1 MALQPVL
8 PTIIGEGRSARVS
21 KPSLNMPDVSDGLVR
36 GLRDAAWFA
45 SDTFRQAAA
54 AKVRAKQEKD
64 SLLLE
69 QAMADYDEEV
79 SFKLQDQV
87 FSLSGESAAGAGELA
102 EKISRE
108 AWERQQEKLSG
119 ASPQVAEKFRLFVQ
133 RDFTSRGPRVMAYE
147 QAQLRSA
154 RVSMNGKLLSSR
166 TRAYA
171 ETGEPWYLEGIEESF
186 QAMTENSGQR
196 VITPEKMEV
205 FNSLYDK
212 GEVVLQG
219 EKLKI
224 VDGPATEPGTISRG
238 HADDLR
244 SRLRKDMEWYA
255 AELQSQFDAAHSARV
270 DAYLA
275 NGQIAAAR
283 DYLDAVTQ
291 PDAQRG
297 MSREAREVAMGKVS
311 RHQEVQAVQI
321 TGQVLADHTL
331 AAGIRYDASLG
342 NTSQDGRYWT
352 PAMEQARLN
361 TERDMLAAMK
371 EADPETRAKLNRAL
385 NMFRQQISQEKA
397 LRQEYEKAD
406 ILSLTE
412 QFRDSGLFDPY
423 RIQDFSNEVAKMPDC
438 PVKAHFQNMVTRYQV
453 ELQEAVRRTPE
464 YKKFQE
470 ARLAEFKRHMSAGEP
485 LTLDGLEY
493 DLTDSNQLSAAVRAS
508 GFGPEAVEQIRAYAS
523 TKRVPYHRAAG
534 ILAETLNELNGY
546 EPDPDKGK
554 VYFDQ
559 YNVIAVAPEL
569 LTELENIAKMYPDID
584 MDTKEGAKW
593 MKDTLRRIIL
603 TTKRSKPGIL
613 GAKAVS
619 LHDWL
624 GQAVTKSGELRDDRE
639 GRRDF
644 ATFLHRMAT
653 TVEQKRDEM
662 DFWDMVRR
670 ASLRQPI
677 PWQRVPAGAA
687 EAELER
693 EGSVKTKY
701 KLDEVYLPR
710 KEAERRAMEKRKK
723 DEERELKSGKADKSW
738 LNSDIIRN
746 IMRGLHAINA
756 S

>member
-21 KPSLNMPDVSDGLVR
+21 KPSLNMPDIYGGLTR
-36 GLRDAAWFA
+36 GLRDAAGFA
-45 SDTFRQAAA
+45 RDTFRQAAA
-54 AKVRAKQEKD
+54 AEVRAKQEKE

-69 QAMADYDEEV
+69 QAMAEYDEEV

-102 EKISRE
+102 RKISHE

-119 ASPQVAEKFRLFVQ
+119 ASPQVVEKFRLFVQ
-133 RDFTSRGPRVMAYE
+133 KDSTSRGPRVMAYE

-212 GEVVLQG
+212 GEIVLQG

-224 VDGPATEPGTISRG
+224 VDGPATEPGTISRS

-275 NGQIAAAR
+275 NGQIAAAAS
-283 DYLDAVTQ
+283 YLDAVTQ
-291 PDAQRG
+291 PEARRG

-342 NTSQDGRYWT
+342 NTSLDGRYWT
-352 PAMEQARLN
+352 PAREQARLN
-361 TERDMLAAMK
+361 AERDMMAAMK
-371 EADPETRAKLNRAL
+371 EADPETRPKLDRAL
-385 NMFRQQISQEKA
+385 NMYRQQISQEKA

-423 RIQDFSNEVAKMPDC
+423 RIQDFSNEVAKMPDS
-438 PVKAHFQNMVTRYQV
+438 PVKAHFQNMVTRLQI
-453 ELQEAVRRTPE
+453 EQQEAVRGTPE

-485 LTLDGLEY
+485 LTLDGVDY

-508 GFGPEAVEQIRAYAS
+508 GFGPEAVVQIMAYAS

-559 YNVIAVAPEL
+559 YNVTAVAPEL
-569 LTELENIAKMYPDID
+569 LTELENIAAMNPDID

-593 MKDTLRRIIL
+593 MKDTLRGIIL
-603 TTKRSKPGIL
+603 NTKRSKPGIT

-619 LHDWL
+619 LHHWL

-639 GRRDF
+639 GRRDY
-644 ATFLHRMAT
+644 ATFLHQLAT
-653 TVEQKRDEM
+653 TVEQKRGEM
-662 DFWDMVRR
+662 DYRDMVRR
-670 ASLRQPI
+670 ASLGQPAS
-677 PWQRVPAGAA
+677 WQRVPAGAA

-710 KEAERRAMEKRKK
+710 EEVERRAMEKRKK
-723 DEERELKSGKADKSW
+723 EKERELKSGKAGEPGLSGNFW
-738 LNSDIIRN
+738 FN
-746 IMRGLHAINA
+746 ILRALGAK
-756 S
+756 

>member
-8 PTIIGEGRSARVS
+8 PTVIGKGRSARVS
-21 KPSLNMPDVSDGLVR
+21 KPSLIMPDIYGGLTR
-36 GLRDAAWFA
+36 GLQDAAGFA

-54 AKVRAKQEKD
+54 AKVQAKQEQD

-102 EKISRE
+102 EKISFE
-108 AWERQQEKLSG
+108 AAERQQEKLSG

-147 QAQLRSA
+147 RAQLRSA

-166 TRAYA
+166 TKAYA
-171 ETGEPWYLEGIEESF
+171 ETGEPWYLEGVEESF

-196 VITPEKMEV
+196 VITPEKMEA

-212 GEVVLQG
+212 GVIVLQG
-219 EKLKI
+219 EELKI

-244 SRLRKDMEWYA
+244 SRLHKDMEWYA
-255 AELQSQFDAAHSARV
+255 AELQSHYDAAHSARV

-291 PDAQRG
+291 PEAVRG
-297 MSREAREVAMGKVS
+297 MSWEAREVAMGKVS

-342 NTSQDGRYWT
+342 GTSQDGRYWT

-361 TERDMLAAMK
+361 AERDMMAAMK
-371 EADPETRAKLNRAL
+371 EADPETRPKLERAL
-385 NMFRQQISQEKA
+385 NMYRQQISQEKA

-423 RIQDFSNEVAKMPDC
+423 RIQDFSNEVAKMPDS
-438 PVKAHFQNMVTRYQV
+438 PVKAHFQNMVTRLQI
-453 ELQEAVRRTPE
+453 EQQEAVRRTPE

-485 LTLDGLEY
+485 LTLDGVSY

-559 YNVIAVAPEL
+559 YNVTAVAPEL
-569 LTELENIAKMYPDID
+569 LTELENIAAMNPDID

-593 MKDTLRRIIL
+593 MKDTLRGIIRN
-603 TTKRSKPGIL
+603 TMRSKPGFT

-619 LHDWL
+619 LHEWL

-639 GRRDF
+639 GRRDYASF
-644 ATFLHRMAT
+644 MHRMAT
-653 TVEQKRDEM
+653 TVEQKRREM
-662 DFWDMVRR
+662 DYRGMVRR
-670 ASLRQPI
+670 ASLGQPAS
-677 PWQRVPAGAA
+677 WQRVPASAA
-687 EAELER
+687 AAELER

-710 KEAERRAMEKRKK
+710 EEVERRAMEKRRK
-723 DEERELKSGKADKSW
+723 DEERELKRGKADKSR
-738 LNSDIIRN
+738 LDSDIIWGIIR
-746 IMRGLHAINA
+746 AINEIGA
-756 S
+756 N

>member
-8 PTIIGEGRSARVS
+8 PSLIGEGRSARVAN
-21 KPSLNMPDVSDGLVR
+21 PSARIPDMYSGLAKGAKDVARVFDKFGRMMAEREDRVR
-36 GLRDAAWFA
+36 
-45 SDTFRQAAA
+45 
-54 AKVRAKQEKD
+54 QEKE

-69 QAMADYDEEV
+69 QAMAEYDEEV

-102 EKISRE
+102 RKISHE

-119 ASPQVAEKFRLFVQ
+119 ASPQVVEKFRLFVQ
-133 RDFTSRGPRVMAYE
+133 KDSTSRGPRVMAYE

-212 GEVVLQG
+212 GEIVLQG

-224 VDGPATEPGTISRG
+224 VDGPATEPGTISRS

-275 NGQIAAAR
+275 NGQIAAAAS
-283 DYLDAVTQ
+283 YLDAVTQ
-291 PDAQRG
+291 PEARRG

-342 NTSQDGRYWT
+342 NTSLDGRYWT

-361 TERDMLAAMK
+361 AERDMMAAMK
-371 EADPETRAKLNRAL
+371 EADPETRPKLDRAL
-385 NMFRQQISQEKA
+385 NMYRQQISQEKA
-397 LRQEYEKAD
+397 LCQEYEKAD

-423 RIQDFSNEVAKMPDC
+423 RIQDFSNEVAKMPDS
-438 PVKAHFQNMVTRYQV
+438 PVKAHFQNMVTRLQI
-453 ELQEAVRRTPE
+453 EQQEAVRGTPE

-485 LTLDGLEY
+485 LTLDGVDY

-508 GFGPEAVEQIRAYAS
+508 GFGPEAVVQIMAYAS

-559 YNVIAVAPEL
+559 YNVTAVAPEL
-569 LTELENIAKMYPDID
+569 LTELENIAAMNPDID

-593 MKDTLRRIIL
+593 MKDTLRGIIL
-603 TTKRSKPGIL
+603 NTKRSKPGIT

-619 LHDWL
+619 LHHWL

-639 GRRDF
+639 GRRDY
-644 ATFLHRMAT
+644 ATFLHQLAT
-653 TVEQKRDEM
+653 TVEQKRGEM
-662 DFWDMVRR
+662 DYRDMVRR
-670 ASLRQPI
+670 ASLGQPAS
-677 PWQRVPAGAA
+677 WQRVPAGAA

-710 KEAERRAMEKRKK
+710 EEVERRAMEKRKK
-723 DEERELKSGKADKSW
+723 EKERELKSGKAGEPGLSGNFW
-738 LNSDIIRN
+738 FN
-746 IMRGLHAINA
+746 ILRALGAK
-756 S
+756 

>member
-8 PTIIGEGRSARVS
+8 PSLIGEGRSARVAN
-21 KPSLNMPDVSDGLVR
+21 PSARIPDMYSGLAKGAKDVARVFDKFGRMMAEREDRVR
-36 GLRDAAWFA
+36 
-45 SDTFRQAAA
+45 
-54 AKVRAKQEKD
+54 QEKE

-69 QAMADYDEEV
+69 QAMAEYDEEV

-102 EKISRE
+102 RKISHE

-119 ASPQVAEKFRLFVQ
+119 ASPQVVEKFRLFVQ
-133 RDFTSRGPRVMAYE
+133 KDSTSRGPRVMAYE

-212 GEVVLQG
+212 GEIVLQG

-224 VDGPATEPGTISRG
+224 VDGPATEPGTISRS

-275 NGQIAAAR
+275 NGQIAAAAS
-283 DYLDAVTQ
+283 YLDAVTQ
-291 PDAQRG
+291 PEARRG

-342 NTSQDGRYWT
+342 NTSLDGRYWT
-352 PAMEQARLN
+352 PAREQARLN
-361 TERDMLAAMK
+361 AERDMMAAMK
-371 EADPETRAKLNRAL
+371 EADPETRPKLDRAW
-385 NMFRQQISQEKA
+385 NMYRQQISQEKA
-397 LRQEYEKAD
+397 LCQEYEKAD

-423 RIQDFSNEVAKMPDC
+423 RIQDFSNEVAKMPDS
-438 PVKAHFQNMVTRYQV
+438 PVKAHFQNMVTRLQI
-453 ELQEAVRRTPE
+453 EQQEAVRGTPE

-485 LTLDGLEY
+485 LTLDGVDY

-508 GFGPEAVEQIRAYAS
+508 GFGPEAVVQIMAYAS

-559 YNVIAVAPEL
+559 YNVTAVAPEL
-569 LTELENIAKMYPDID
+569 LTELENIAAMNPDID

-593 MKDTLRRIIL
+593 MKDTLRGIIL
-603 TTKRSKPGIL
+603 NTKRSKPGIT

-619 LHDWL
+619 LHHWL

-639 GRRDF
+639 GRRDY
-644 ATFLHRMAT
+644 ATFLHQLAT
-653 TVEQKRDEM
+653 TVEQKRGEM
-662 DFWDMVRR
+662 DYRDMVRR
-670 ASLRQPI
+670 ASLGQPAS
-677 PWQRVPAGAA
+677 WQRVPAGAA

-710 KEAERRAMEKRKK
+710 EEVERRAMEKRKK
-723 DEERELKSGKADKSW
+723 EKERELKSGKAGEPGLSGNFW
-738 LNSDIIRN
+738 FN
-746 IMRGLHAINA
+746 ILRALGAK
-756 S
+756 